1 MSFNKAEFT
10 NGSANGS
17 NKGDDYALICR
28 QNRQPKPVYRGR
40 GHNTSFNSDVSNNS
54 LQVPGFGSSTVPYF
68 DGEEI
73 DCFTDEFT
81 IKFEEPFFTGIS
93 WT

>member
-1 MSFNKAEFT
+1 MSFNKPEFT

-17 NKGDDYALICR
+17 AKGDDYALICR
-28 QNRQPKPVYRGR
+28 QNRAPKPVYRGR
-40 GHNTSFNSDVSNNS
+40 GHNTSFNSEMSNNS
-54 LQVPGFGSSTVPYF
+54 LQVPVLLSGAVPYF

-81 IKFEEPFFTGIS
+81 IKLEEPFFTGIS